1 MWIHGKGQLRAACSE
16 DKAEEAPAVL
26 ARRRPILSA
35 TVAKT
40 DARRLRQTVATTWA
54 LSRSDRPAGQCQPV
68 GIVSPDAHI
77 TLLAR
82 CRMGLASELRLVIGA
97 VSG

>member
-16 DKAEEAPAVL
+16 DKAEEAPALL
-26 ARRRPILSA
+26 APRRPPAHFKCHSGEDRRRQLHGHWI
-35 TVAKT
+35 
-40 DARRLRQTVATTWA
+40 
-54 LSRSDRPAGQCQPV
+54 RPTCRPM
-68 GIVSPDAHI
+68 GIVSPDAHV

-97 VSG
+97 VLG